1 MWSCTLT
8 VLLATGLAW
17 FNPITADVN
26 STLAMEAGKYLCAQ
40 GARINCTD
48 TLTEPPQ
55 LGHFSKCPEMFRDYC
70 IEGECRFIQSEQQ
83 PSCVCKFG
91 FVGSRCQLVDM
102 FYLTGKQDKFII
114 VGLILTMLVLIA
126 LIIIICICAHRF
138 CRKHKARR
146 KQGEE
151 VEALSSKPLGGKD
164 LRGEDED
171 TPMTTLA

>member
-114 VGLILTMLVLIA
+114 VGLILTI
-126 LIIIICICAHRF
+126 RF